1 MPTATEQASLPAPAQ
16 ELQQVN
22 PIAEQVSGIVFW
34 GIHAATLCAIFT
46 GVTWRA
52 VAIGIAIYWVRM
64 FAITAGYHRY
74 FSHRAYKTSRF
85 FQFLLG
91 LLGTT
96 AVQKGP
102 IWWAAIHRHHHRT
115 SDEPEDVHS
124 PRQSGF
130 WHSHVGWIASQRY
143 TSTNLAEVRDLAKY
157 PELRW
162 LGKYHFVA
170 PLALAVLCWLV
181 AGWPGLVVGF
191 GWSTVLLWHG
201 TFTINSLA
209 HVFGRRRY
217 ATTDDSRNNWLLAL
231 LTMGEGWHNNHHHYA
246 ASANQGFFWWE
257 IDASFYVLRALAAVG
272 LVRDLRRPPRHILD
286 RTDPAPATVA
296 EPAPPQPSLPE
307 AA

>member
-1 MPTATEQASLPAPAQ
+1 MPTATEQATLPTE
-16 ELQQVN
+16 ELERVN
-22 PIAEQVSGIVFW
+22 PIGERVSSVVFW
-34 GIHAATLCAIFT
+34 VIHGLTLTAIFT

-52 VAIGIAIYWVRM
+52 VAIGVALYWLRM
-64 FAITAGYHRY
+64 FAITGGYHRY
-74 FSHRAYKTSRF
+74 FSHRTYKTSRF

-102 IWWAAIHRHHHRT
+102 IWWAAIHRHHHRA
-115 SDEPEDVHS
+115 SDLPEDVHS

-130 WHSHVGWIASQRY
+130 WYSHVGWIASHRN
-143 TSTNLAEVRDLAKY
+143 TATNLAEVRDLAKY

-170 PLALAVLCWLV
+170 PLVMAFGCWLA
-181 AGWPGLVVGF
+181 AGWSGLIVGF

-217 ATTDDSRNNWLLAL
+217 ATSDDSRNNWLLAL

-246 ASANQGFFWWE
+246 AAANQGFFWWE
-257 IDASFYVLRALAAVG
+257 IDVSFYILRGLSALG
-272 LVRDLRRPPRHILD
+272 LVRDLRRPPKHILE
-286 RTDPAPATVA
+286 RTDPAPASIA
-296 EPAPPQPSLPE
+296 EPAPPPSLPE